1 MGRVYRRA
9 AARRD
14 LIEHFVHL
22 AETAG
27 ESTAKRFLDGAQA
40 SFDDL
45 AAQPMIGA
53 PVKLHSPSLA
63 GMRKWPIHDFRNY
76 RIFYLPR
83 PDGISVVRV
92 LHGSRDWWGLLG
104 VDAD

>member
-27 ESTAKRFLDGAQA
+27 ESRAKRFLDGAQA
-40 SFDDL
+40 NFDHL
-45 AAQPMIGA
+45 AAQPMIRA
-53 PVKLHSPSLA
+53 PVKLQSPSLT
-63 GMRKWPIHDFRNY
+63 GMRK
-76 RIFYLPR
+76 
-83 PDGISVVRV
+83 
-92 LHGSRDWWGLLG
+92 
-104 VDAD
+104 